1 MISET
6 PVTTFNAGWPA
17 PKKRTI
23 HMCRIQ
29 TPPAS
34 SLQEEWGLDDGGAWG
49 YAFNYAASELGLY
62 QLEKDEKLGAL
73 SIKATLTAT
82 DWSVLTK
89 VGINHLKSEFILQTE
104 EKEKEDEEDKQTSGK
119 GIVCSNVWESKRSA
133 SVTLKEE
140 EEEEEEE
147 ETMSQPSQPSS
158 PASPPNSEDELT
170 PPSSPSSTTESDE
183 EHDDGGI
190 VCDCGHGPH
199 CGKEPSPDSPLRNR
213 ESASSEAGSSSSGC
227 HLRQQL
233 QKTVK
238 SLLVHLL
245 GEALCIFRKQSCF
258 GCQVDNPSQNQHECL
273 DTLSPVY
280 RLKDYDGEPNEGAFY
295 EAELQKVNVAPDK
308 IYAVERVLDER
319 VVRGEKQK

>member
-119 GIVCSNVWESKRSA
+119 GIVCSNVWESKRTPPPETGISETPIHS
-133 SVTLKEE
+133 SVTLK
-140 EEEEEEE
+140 EEEEE
-147 ETMSQPSQPSS
+147 ETMSQPSQPLS
-158 PASPPNSEDELT
+158 PTSPPNSEDELT
-170 PPSSPSSTTESDE
+170 PPSSPASSTESDGTESDE
-183 EHDDGGI
+183 EYDDGGI
-190 VCDCGHGPH
+190 ACDCDPGLH

-213 ESASSEAGSSSSGC
+213 ESASSEAAAVTC
-227 HLRQQL
+227 
-233 QKTVK
+233 
-238 SLLVHLL
+238 
-245 GEALCIFRKQSCF
+245 
-258 GCQVDNPSQNQHECL
+258 DNSFKK
-273 DTLSPVY
+273 
-280 RLKDYDGEPNEGAFY
+280 R
-295 EAELQKVNVAPDK
+295 
-308 IYAVERVLDER
+308 
-319 VVRGEKQK
+319 